1 MLLENYNCN
10 IDNLHNFLTL
20 ELKDSIIIPVL
31 TSNIAINSGN
41 DDYSNFAYS
50 NFELNCNIDPNLESN
65 MTVDLN
71 KSKLKHSIIKNIAY
85 KNDIKTRQDAEYYF
99 NKISVSNDDPDKIPY
114 YLDFVNEFKL
124 LNDVIEKSSNDTY
137 PPDEEYDPYKD
148 TKKSAIELKSFIVK
162 ELNNKKLLEKAID
175 TYLGPTILNK
185 YNVID
190 IVVCCAIIIIAILLY
205 SSKSLMNIY
214 ISGILLIMFVLMIVF
229 ITILF
234 I

>member
-10 IDNLHNFLTL
+10 IDNLHIFLAL
-20 ELKDSIIIPVL
+20 ELRDSIIIPVL

-50 NFELNCNIDPNLESN
+50 SFELNCNIESNLESN

-99 NKISVSNDDPDKIPY
+99 NKISFSNDDPDKIPY

-124 LNDVIEKSSNDTY
+124 LNDVIENSSNDTY
-137 PPDEEYDPYKD
+137 STDPYKN

-190 IVVCCAIIIIAILLY
+190 IVICCAIIIIAILLY

>member
-10 IDNLHNFLTL
+10 IDNLHIFLAL
-20 ELKDSIIIPVL
+20 ELKNSIIIPVL

-99 NKISVSNDDPDKIPY
+99 NKISFSNDDPDKIPY

-124 LNDVIEKSSNDTY
+124 LNDVIENSSNAKI
-137 PPDEEYDPYKD
+137 EPYKN

-190 IVVCCAIIIIAILLY
+190 IVICCAIIIIAILLY

-229 ITILF
+229 FTILF

>member
-10 IDNLHNFLTL
+10 IDNLHKFLAL

-50 NFELNCNIDPNLESN
+50 NFVLNCNIESNLESN

-99 NKISVSNDDPDKIPY
+99 NKISFSNDIADKIPY

-124 LNDVIEKSSNDTY
+124 LNDVIENSSNAKT
-137 PPDEEYDPYKD
+137 EPYKN

-190 IVVCCAIIIIAILLY
+190 IVICCAIIIIAILLY

-214 ISGILLIMFVLMIVF
+214 ISGILLIMYVLIIVF
-229 ITILF
+229 FTILF

>member
-10 IDNLHNFLTL
+10 IDNLHNFLAL

-50 NFELNCNIDPNLESN
+50 NFELNCNIESNLESN
-65 MTVDLN
+65 MTIDLN

-99 NKISVSNDDPDKIPY
+99 NKISVSNDPDKIPY

-124 LNDVIEKSSNDTY
+124 LNDVIEKSDNKNVS
-137 PPDEEYDPYKD
+137 DPYKN
-148 TKKSAIELKSFIVK
+148 TNKSAIELKSFIVK

-190 IVVCCAIIIIAILLY
+190 IVICCAIIIIAILLY

-214 ISGILLIMFVLMIVF
+214 ISGILLIMYVLIIVF
-229 ITILF
+229 FTILF

>member
-10 IDNLHNFLTL
+10 IDNLHNFLAL

-50 NFELNCNIDPNLESN
+50 NFELNCNIESNLESN
-65 MTVDLN
+65 MTIDLN

-99 NKISVSNDDPDKIPY
+99 NKISGSDIGDKIPY

-137 PPDEEYDPYKD
+137 STDAYKD

-190 IVVCCAIIIIAILLY
+190 IVICCAIIIIAILLY

>member
-10 IDNLHNFLTL
+10 IDNLHKFLAL

-41 DDYSNFAYS
+41 DNYSNFPYDGS
-50 NFELNCNIDPNLESN
+50 DSTD
-65 MTVDLN
+65 MTKDLN

-99 NKISVSNDDPDKIPY
+99 NKISFSNDPDKIPY

-124 LNDVIEKSSNDTY
+124 LNDVIEKSNNAKSDL
-137 PPDEEYDPYKD
+137 YKD

-229 ITILF
+229 FTILF

>member
-10 IDNLHNFLTL
+10 IDNLHNFLAL

-50 NFELNCNIDPNLESN
+50 NFELNCNIESNLESN
-65 MTVDLN
+65 MTIDLN

-99 NKISVSNDDPDKIPY
+99 NKISVSNDPDKIPY

-124 LNDVIEKSSNDTY
+124 LNDVIEKSDNKNVS
-137 PPDEEYDPYKD
+137 DPYKN
-148 TKKSAIELKSFIVK
+148 TNKSAIELKSFIVK

-190 IVVCCAIIIIAILLY
+190 IVICCMIIIIVILLY

-214 ISGILLIMFVLMIVF
+214 ISGILLIMYVLIIVF
-229 ITILF
+229 FTILF

>member
-10 IDNLHNFLTL
+10 IDNLHNFLAL

-65 MTVDLN
+65 MTIDLN

-99 NKISVSNDDPDKIPY
+99 NKISVSNDPDKIPY

-124 LNDVIEKSSNDTY
+124 LNDVIENSNNAKT
-137 PPDEEYDPYKD
+137 ELYKN
-148 TKKSAIELKSFIVK
+148 TNKSAIELKSFIVK

-190 IVVCCAIIIIAILLY
+190 IVICCAIIIIAILLY

>member
-10 IDNLHNFLTL
+10 IDNLHIFLAL
-20 ELKDSIIIPVL
+20 ELKNSIIIPVL

-50 NFELNCNIDPNLESN
+50 NFELNCNIDSNLESN

-99 NKISVSNDDPDKIPY
+99 NKISFSNDDPDKIPY

-124 LNDVIEKSSNDTY
+124 LNDVIENPSNDTY
-137 PPDEEYDPYKD
+137 PNDPYKN

-190 IVVCCAIIIIAILLY
+190 IVICCAIIIIAILLY

>member
-1 MLLENYNCN
+1 MLKDYNSN
-10 IDNLHNFLTL
+10 IGVLHTFLAN
-20 ELKDSIIIPVL
+20 ELRDSIIIPVL
-31 TSNIAINSGN
+31 TSNIAIKSGN
-41 DDYSNFAYS
+41 NNYSNFAYS
-50 NFELNCNIDPNLESN
+50 NFELNCNIDANLESN

-99 NKISVSNDDPDKIPY
+99 NTISDNTEHDYRTDKIPY

-124 LNDVIEKSSNDTY
+124 LNDVIDNDT
-137 PPDEEYDPYKD
+137 
-148 TKKSAIELKSFIVK
+148 TGQARRSAIELKTFIVK
-162 ELNNKKLLEKAID
+162 ETNNKELLKKATE
-175 TYLGPTILNK
+175 TYLGPTILGK
-185 YNVID
+185 YNLID

-205 SSKSLMNIY
+205 SVKAYVNIY
-214 ISGILLIMFVLMIVF
+214 ISGILALMFVLIIVF